1 MGNET
6 KKTDEAGTKKI
17 APEEKTIPVVQ
28 MGKVKEK
35 SLQQLL
41 DEKLSKIQ
49 VVQKLSNQLLYL
61 RKTQNKFNE
70 FQINSDGAGD
80 CIKITDSERRYFETT
95 NSETIKKVVEILKV
109 DLSSKIVETEKAISE
124 AHI

>member
-6 KKTDEAGTKKI
+6 KKTDEAVKKI
-17 APEEKTIPVVQ
+17 ASEEKTTPVIP

-41 DEKLSKIQ
+41 DEKISKIQ

-70 FQINSDGAGD
+70 FQINTDGQGD
-80 CIKITDSERRYFETT
+80 NIRITDSERRYFETT
-95 NSETIKKVVEILKV
+95 NSETIKKVIEVLKV
-109 DLSSKIVETEKAISE
+109 DLSAKIVETEKCISS
-124 AHI
+124 AQI

>member
-6 KKTDEAGTKKI
+6 KKIDEAGTKKI
-17 APEEKTIPVVQ
+17 APEEKTPVII

-49 VVQKLSNQLLYL
+49 GVQKLSNELLYL
-61 RKTQNKFNE
+61 RKTQNKFIE
-70 FQINSDGAGD
+70 FEIGSDGQGD
-80 CIKITDSERRYFETT
+80 SIRITDSERRTFETT
-95 NSETIKKVVEILKV
+95 NSDTIKKVVEVLKIE
-109 DLSSKIVETEKAISE
+109 LSAKIVETERAISE